1 MSPWPRPAT
10 IDGVARTVLLV
21 EDEPQLRQITAR
33 TLERH
38 NYRVRAVENAQEAL
52 AVLQEDTPVALLL
65 TDVVMPGM
73 SGLQLAQR
81 AADLRPQLRLLFM
94 SGFPRDLWEQ
104 GEIDSDLTIIEKP
117 FDAAQLLRKVSEVLN
132 PDIEEVTLA

>member
-1 MSPWPRPAT
+1 
-10 IDGVARTVLLV
+10 
-21 EDEPQLRQITAR
+21 
-33 TLERH
+33 
-38 NYRVRAVENAQEAL
+38 L

-117 FDAAQLLRKVSEVLN
+117 FDAEQLLRKVSEVLN
-132 PDIEEVTLA
+132 PDIEEVTLG

>member
-1 MSPWPRPAT
+1 
-10 IDGVARTVLLV
+10 
-21 EDEPQLRQITAR
+21 
-33 TLERH
+33 
-38 NYRVRAVENAQEAL
+38 
-52 AVLQEDTPVALLL
+52 
-65 TDVVMPGM
+65 
-73 SGLQLAQR
+73 
-81 AADLRPQLRLLFM
+81 M

>member
-1 MSPWPRPAT
+1 
-10 IDGVARTVLLV
+10 
-21 EDEPQLRQITAR
+21 
-33 TLERH
+33 
-38 NYRVRAVENAQEAL
+38 
-52 AVLQEDTPVALLL
+52 
-65 TDVVMPGM
+65 MPGV

-117 FDAAQLLRKVSEVLN
+117 FDAEQLLRKVSEVLN